1 MPLTPLEPW
10 ILAKIGYRSDSGL
23 TARQAID
30 RYQLRKLRE
39 TIDYARRLS
48 PFYRKQLE
56 GLEGKDLTS
65 LDALSGLPFTRPGD
79 IQADDLAFLCVSRD
93 GIERVVTL
101 ASSGTTAPAKRL
113 HFTASDLELTVDFFH
128 HGMAAMVRPGE
139 RVMIL
144 MPGELPGSVGD
155 LLEKGLARMGVSGI
169 IHGLVKD
176 PAKVLEEIVSREIDC
191 LVGLP
196 VQVLSLAR
204 HPQAQLIPP
213 GRLKS
218 ILLSADYVPDAV
230 VDELELRWD
239 VPVVNH
245 YGMTEM
251 GLGGGVECVCRCGY
265 HLREADLFWEV
276 VDPRNGQR
284 REAGEL
290 GEVVFTTLTRTGM
303 PLIRY
308 RTGDLARFLA
318 DPCPCGTILHRLERV
333 SGRLASVV
341 QLRGGKTFNM
351 AELDEALF
359 SLPFMLNYHPVL
371 VNSGV
376 RETLELT
383 IATSGLDVREAA
395 GPIKRALLGIP
406 AIGSSVAAGRL
417 TLGRIEEKA
426 IHPVSGSIKRSIE
439 DKRKEL
445 SC

>member
-10 ILAKIGYRSDSGL
+10 ILAKIGYHPDSGL

-30 RYQLRKLRE
+30 NYQLRKLKE

-48 PFYRKQLE
+48 PFYRKHLE
-56 GLEGKDLTS
+56 GFEGNDLTS
-65 LDALSGLPFTRPGD
+65 LAALSGVPFTRPSD
-79 IQADDLAFLCVSRD
+79 IQADDLAFLCVSRS

-113 HFTASDLELTVDFFH
+113 HFSAGDLELTVDFFH
-128 HGMAAMVRPGE
+128 HGMGAMVQPGE
-139 RVMIL
+139 RVLIL

-155 LLEKGLARMGVSGI
+155 LLEKGLARMGVSSVV
-169 IHGLVKD
+169 HGLVRD
-176 PAKVLEEIVSREIDC
+176 PARVLEEILSREIDC

-204 HPQAQLIPP
+204 HPQALMVPT

-230 VDELELRWD
+230 VNELELLWD
-239 VPVVNH
+239 VPVFNH

-265 HLREADLFWEV
+265 HLREADLLWEV
-276 VDPRNGQR
+276 VDPYSGQQL
-284 REAGEL
+284 EAGQL

-308 RTGDLARFLA
+308 RTGDLARFLP

-333 SGRLASVV
+333 SGRIASRV
-341 QLRGGKTFNM
+341 QLRGGEILSM

-359 SLPFMLNYHPVL
+359 SLPFMLNFQPVL
-371 VNSGV
+371 NNSYGT
-376 RETLELT
+376 ENLELN
-383 IATSGLDVREAA
+383 IATFGVDVQEAA
-395 GPIKRALLGIP
+395 GPISRALLGIP
-406 AIGSSVAAGRL
+406 AIGNAVAAGRL
-417 TLGRIEEKA
+417 TLERIEEKP

-439 DKRKEL
+439 DKRKERK
-445 SC
+445 